1 LQRKKKK
8 KQMNYTNKTQEA
20 VQLLKQLVAIPS
32 LSREEAAAADLIQ
45 QYLQAKGYEPIR
57 TGNNVWSK
65 CKKFNESLP
74 TILLDAHIDT
84 VKPVTGWIHD
94 PFIPEET
101 TDGTIYGLGTNDDG
115 ASLVSMMQAFFLID
129 EMDGISN
136 YNLIFSASCEEEIS
150 GKNGIESIIPI
161 LPPISFAVVGEPTNM
176 QPAIAEKGL
185 MVIDVTTKGV
195 SGHAARNEGVN
206 AIYKAIEDIRWI
218 ETHQFAKTSKLLGPV
233 KATVT
238 IIQAGTQHNVIP
250 DRCQFT
256 IDVRSNECY
265 TNQEIF
271 DEIANN
277 LQGTAVAR
285 SFRLNSS
292 SIALTHTFV
301 QKAINL
307 GLTPF
312 GSPTLSNQAL
322 MPFPSIKIGP
332 GDSSRSHTADEFI
345 RIEEIAQAIKL
356 YYSLL
361 S

>member
-1 LQRKKKK
+1 
-8 KQMNYTNKTQEA
+8 MNYTDKTHEA
-20 VQLLKQLVAIPS
+20 VQLLKQLVATPS
-32 LSREEAAAADLIQ
+32 LSREEEEAADLIQ
-45 QYLQAKGYEPIR
+45 QYLQTKGYEPVR
-57 TGNNVWSK
+57 KGNNVWSK
-65 CKKFNESLP
+65 CKAFNESLP

-84 VKPVTGWIHD
+84 VKPVAGWTHD

-101 TDGTIYGLGTNDDG
+101 TDGVIYGLGTNDDG

-129 EMDGISN
+129 EMGGNSS
-136 YNLIFSASCEEEIS
+136 YNLIFLASCEEEVS

-161 LPPISFAVVGEPTNM
+161 LPPIYFAIVGEPTNM

-185 MVIDVTTKGV
+185 MVIDVTTEGV

-218 ETHQFAKTSKLLGPV
+218 ETHQFSKSSELLGPV
-233 KATVT
+233 KTTVT

-250 DRCQFT
+250 DHCQFT

-277 LQGTAVAR
+277 LQGKAVAR

-292 SIALTHTFV
+292 SINPTHPFV
-301 QKAINL
+301 QKAINF

-332 GDSSRSHTADEFI
+332 GNSARSHTADEYI
-345 RIEEIAQAIKL
+345 KIEEITQAINL
-356 YYSLL
+356 YYRLL